1 MYIYELAVT
10 LNQRQCINLK
20 DEQMTR
26 QANASAKSKEL
37 QPNAQSQRFAAH
49 LLLPHPH
56 RHTSTNTITENRK
69 DN

>member
-10 LNQRQCINLK
+10 LNQRQCINLT

-37 QPNAQSQRFAAH
+37 QPTAQSQHFAAH
-49 LLLPHPH
+49 LFLPRPH
-56 RHTSTNTITENRK
+56 DLDQRTNFINDFK
-69 DN
+69 A

>member
-37 QPNAQSQRFAAH
+37 QPNAQSQCFAAH
-49 LLLPHPH
+49 LLLPQPH
-56 RHTSTNTITENRK
+56 DHHSTTQISRER
-69 DN
+69 